1 MDLLQIETKKQ
12 FLFFLRCRESFL
24 DSVNLREYVIIDNK
38 KNQNIDFEIL
48 ESTIAIEKFYIEK
61 RNPTLGYRTIHNS
74 LNHELEHCQKTL
86 NTGLSNIYKPLGCVQ
101 GFIFKKNIKTNA
113 FVHLAKK
120 QILKLD
126 IKDFFETITQN
137 QIIESLTKL
146 GVNIQVSEW
155 ISNIA
160 CVNGYLVQGFS
171 TSPILANIVAVEMD
185 LEILKNID
193 ETINYTRYA
202 DDLYFSSDSTQLNL
216 ELITKIIT
224 KYGFEINN
232 SKTKLMKRGQKQY
245 VTGLSVFDN
254 NYPRIPKK
262 IKREL
267 RLEAYYIGKYGY
279 EEHIMR
285 KLKIKKHQLKNQE
298 IKSLIINEIDITRD
312 RIYGWLH
319 FINSIEPNF
328 SKKITQELKKTSV
341 NSRYNPFGY

>member
-86 NTGLSNIYKPLGCVQ
+86 NTGLANIYKPLDCVQ
-101 GFIFKKNIKTNA
+101 GFVFKKNIKTNA

-120 QILKLD
+120 QILTVD

-146 GVNIQVSEW
+146 GINIQVSEW

-171 TSPILANIVAVEMD
+171 TSPIIANIVAVEMD

-193 ETINYTRYA
+193 ETIDYTRYA
-202 DDLYFSSDSTQLNL
+202 DDLYFSSDLTQLNMVL
-216 ELITKIIT
+216 
-224 KYGFEINN
+224 
-232 SKTKLMKRGQKQY
+232 KLTIQK
-245 VTGLSVFDN
+245 
-254 NYPRIPKK
+254 
-262 IKREL
+262 
-267 RLEAYYIGKYGY
+267 
-279 EEHIMR
+279 
-285 KLKIKKHQLKNQE
+285 
-298 IKSLIINEIDITRD
+298 
-312 RIYGWLH
+312 
-319 FINSIEPNF
+319 PN
-328 SKKITQELKKTSV
+328 
-341 NSRYNPFGY
+341 